1 MSRPL
6 AGLGVFIVVLGVDSG
21 GRGSAQAVTPLRAQP
36 IAASQDTTE
45 VVQALT
51 PPDQPDRIFMVERDG
66 LILLRRP
73 DGTFT
78 PFLDVAAILNPR
90 PGPEDGL
97 LSMAFH
103 PDYSSN
109 GEFFIF
115 YTDVNGGL
123 VIARFH
129 VSANPDVAA
138 TQRETV
144 LLIDREPLARG
155 HNGGWMAFGPDG
167 HLYLTTGDGDL
178 LNPQDITD
186 NLLGKLLRINV
197 DGDDFPLDANKN
209 YAIPAENPLVGVE
222 GDDEILAFGLRN
234 PWRCSID
241 SLTGDLYLGDVGDST
256 LEEINLAS
264 TTAMTVLNFG
274 WPCMEGT
281 LCGVAPEQC
290 DCGSPDLTPPIFEYG
305 RSGTSPAGCAVIGG
319 EVYRGSAIPDL
330 QGTYFF
336 ADFCSGEVW
345 SFGYDGSV
353 GGLTNR
359 TAQLFDCV
367 NPGQDPDFA
376 GAWSF
381 GRNSDGEVFIAT
393 GFDGVHKIVADVPRP
408 ILDSTPPGHA
418 VDARRPVQGFGD
430 SLFSDLADV
439 MIEFDG
445 CALCH
450 STDTFRIEQVGG
462 LVAPPQESK
471 RFYRSKQCETID
483 VELDRGLEIGA
494 WTVIVHEQ
502 TGSSTRIGALP
513 ADVNADG
520 ASDAA
525 DLMALSD
532 ALRGIGTAPAYW
544 STDLNRSDAS
554 TPADLLEAVDLL
566 MGYGGFRPFLGATL
580 P

>member
-1 MSRPL
+1 M
-6 AGLGVFIVVLGVDSG
+6 
-21 GRGSAQAVTPLRAQP
+21 
-36 IAASQDTTE
+36 
-45 VVQALT
+45 LT
-51 PPDQPDRIFMVERDG
+51 PPGEPDRIFMVERDG

-73 DGTFT
+73 NGTFT
-78 PFLDVAAILNPR
+78 PFLNVAAILNPR

-109 GEFFIF
+109 GEFFLF
-115 YTDVNGGL
+115 YTDVNGDL

-129 VSANPDVAA
+129 VSDNPDVAA

-167 HLYLTTGDGDL
+167 YLYLATGDGDY

-186 NLLGKLLRINV
+186 NLLGKLLRI
-197 DGDDFPLDANKN
+197 DLDSDDFPSDANKN
-209 YAIPAENPLVGVE
+209 YAIPAENPLVGVA

-241 SLTGDLYLGDVGDST
+241 SLTGDIYLGDVGDST
-256 LEEINLAS
+256 LEEIDLTSTAA
-264 TTAMTVLNFG
+264 TTALNFG

-281 LCGVAPEQC
+281 LCGVVPTEC
-290 DCGSPDLTPPIFEYG
+290 DCNSSALTLPIFEYG
-305 RSGTSPAGCAVIGG
+305 RLDTSPAGCAVIGG
-319 EVYRGSAIPDL
+319 EVYRGPAIPDL

-336 ADFCSGEVW
+336 SDFCNGGVW
-345 SFGYDGSV
+345 SFRYDGGVEELTDHTSQ
-353 GGLTNR
+353 LTN
-359 TAQLFDCV
+359 CV
-367 NPGQDPDFA
+367 NPGQDPEFG

-381 GRNSDGEVFIAT
+381 GRDSDGEVFIAA
-393 GFDGVHKIVADVPRP
+393 GFDGVYKIVADVPRP
-408 ILDSTPPGHA
+408 IFDSTPPRDA
-418 VDARRPVQGFGD
+418 VDARRPVLGFGD

-439 MIEFDG
+439 IIKFDG

-450 STDTFRIEQVGG
+450 STDMFRIEQIGG
-462 LVAPPQESK
+462 FVAAPQETGRTYDRK
-471 RFYRSKQCETID
+471 HCEVID
-483 VELDRGLEIGA
+483 LEMNHGLEIRA

-502 TGSSTRIGALP
+502 TGSSTRIGALCG
-513 ADVNADG
+513 DVNADG
-520 ASDAA
+520 VSNAA
-525 DLMALSD
+525 DLAALSD
-532 ALRGIGTAPAYW
+532 ALRGIGTIPAYW

-554 TPADLLEAVDLL
+554 TSADLLEAVDLL
-566 MGYGGFRPFLGATL
+566 MGYGEFEPFLGATL